1 VATADH
7 AGSGGYWDLSEYSP
21 SGWLGSAIPR

>member
-7 AGSGGYWDLSEYSP
+7 AGSDGYWDLSECSP
-21 SGWLGSAIPR
+21 SNWLESAILG